1 MKRTPLQRKTP
12 MPRQRAGIRRTAA
25 LDTLAAV
32 TTPKARKPLKS
43 RSTPKMTPARK
54 SAKGRPCLVRLPG
67 CDGGGE
73 TTVLAHYRLAGHCG
87 TGLKPPDVL
96 GAFCCGPC
104 HDACDG
110 RRTLEGWSKTEIRL
124 AHAEGCL
131 RTAALLET
139 ESSP

>member
-1 MKRTPLQRKTP
+1 MKRTAFPPRSKP
-12 MPRQRAGIRRTAA
+12 MPRQRAGIRRTATP
-25 LDTLAAV
+25 DTLAVV
-32 TTPKARKPLKS
+32 TTPKVRKPLKS

-87 TGLKPPDVL
+87 TGLKPPDCL
-96 GAFCCGPC
+96 GSFTCDPC
-104 HDACDG
+104 HSAVDG
-110 RRTLEGWSKTEIRL
+110 RRTLEGWSRTEIRL

-131 RTAALLET
+131 RTAALLGE
-139 ESSP
+139 EK